1 MSSDEIGKI
10 SWVQIVKDLVNHMN
24 EFELYP
30 AAKEKTM
37 ESFKQGSNTMAFF
50 FFLRM
55 KTGSKACKRLER
67 GEMEAG
73 IWVGNVCNN
82 PGKKNSGWWE

>member
-37 ESFKQGSNTMAFF
+37 ESFKQGSNMMAFF
-50 FFLRM
+50 FFFFFKDENWQQSM
-55 KTGSKACKRLER
+55 
-67 GEMEAG
+67 
-73 IWVGNVCNN
+73 
-82 PGKKNSGWWE
+82 

>member
-1 MSSDEIGKI
+1 MGADCERPCKPYEPY
-10 SWVQIVKDLVNHMN
+10 

-37 ESFKQGSNTMAFF
+37 EIFKQGSNMMAFF
-50 FFLRM
+50 FFFFRM
-55 KTGSKACKRLER
+55 KTGSKAYKTLER
-67 GEMEAG
+67 GEREAV

-82 PGKKNSGWWE
+82 PGKKNPGWWE